1 MSSPFSVSN
10 SIASVSGDLA
20 PQDAAWFRKI
30 MSDCILCP
38 RACHADRLD
47 GGVGYCGQTADIM
60 AARASL
66 HYWEE
71 PCISGTS
78 GSGTVFFSGCNLR
91 CVFCQNHNIALG
103 KAGRVITPEHLV
115 KIFLQLQEQGANNIN
130 LVTPT
135 HFLPQ
140 IVIALQQAK
149 NQGLSIPIVYNTGSY
164 ESPEALRHLD
174 GLVDI
179 YLPDLKYF
187 SPELSAAYSH
197 APDYFEIACAA
208 IAEMYRQVLDPVM
221 DPDTGLMQ
229 RGMIVRHLLLPGQA
243 KDSKKILRYLHETYG
258 LANRNTEKPVLHISL
273 SPAPEDRLTDGQ
285 LVELADQ
292 YMQKMGYGNQPY
304 IAYKHADTHNT
315 HIHIV
320 SVCVDEQGKK
330 ISDAYEHRR
339 SMTACRELE
348 VDFGLRNGADAE
360 RRNPKA
366 ELRKVD
372 ALSGPTRVRQAGNRA
387 KCPLRN
393 MPSSPENRY
402 ILPRHA
408 SLVPLLRETNNTPA
422 SIMSSLNKLKR

>member
-1 MSSPFSVSN
+1 MSGDMSSPFSFSN

-47 GGVGYCGQTADIM
+47 DGVGYCGQTADIM

-208 IAEMYRQVLDPVM
+208 IAEMYRQGLDPVM

-258 LANRNTEKPVLHISL
+258 DHIYISIMNQYTPLPQVADIEALNRTVTPEEYDRVLRFAERI
-273 SPAPEDRLTDGQ
+273 G
-285 LVELADQ
+285 
-292 YMQKMGYGNQPY
+292 
-304 IAYKHADTHNT
+304 I
-315 HIHIV
+315 
-320 SVCVDEQGKK
+320 EQGFRQEG
-330 ISDAYEHRR
+330 S
-339 SMTACRELE
+339 SACESFIPEFDER
-348 VDFGLRNGADAE
+348 GL
-360 RRNPKA
+360 
-366 ELRKVD
+366 
-372 ALSGPTRVRQAGNRA
+372 
-387 KCPLRN
+387 
-393 MPSSPENRY
+393 
-402 ILPRHA
+402 
-408 SLVPLLRETNNTPA
+408 
-422 SIMSSLNKLKR
+422 

>member
-10 SIASVSGDLA
+10 SIASVSGDLP

-47 GGVGYCGQTADIM
+47 GGMGYCGQTADIM

-164 ESPEALRHLD
+164 ESPDALRHLE

-258 LANRNTEKPVLHISL
+258 DHIYISIMNQYTPLPQVADIEALNRTVTPEEYDRVLRFAERI
-273 SPAPEDRLTDGQ
+273 G
-285 LVELADQ
+285 
-292 YMQKMGYGNQPY
+292 
-304 IAYKHADTHNT
+304 I
-315 HIHIV
+315 
-320 SVCVDEQGKK
+320 EQGFRQEGSAACESFIPEFARAGTVVTSSQFHCDQIISEIPFPCRFSGSFKTFKAKHSGYLFFSFIK
-330 ISDAYEHRR
+330 I
-339 SMTACRELE
+339 
-348 VDFGLRNGADAE
+348 
-360 RRNPKA
+360 
-366 ELRKVD
+366 
-372 ALSGPTRVRQAGNRA
+372 TRDSYV
-387 KCPLRN
+387 
-393 MPSSPENRY
+393 
-402 ILPRHA
+402 IFHFPRGFLTH
-408 SLVPLLRETNNTPA
+408 
-422 SIMSSLNKLKR
+422 